1 MAAGVVALVVA
12 KLAAVVVAVAAKQVV
27 VDHAVKGVQGA
38 KPSAGGAEG
47 TLPAFRYRFFRSGVQ
62 GQGPWRGFRGVP

>member
-27 VDHAVKGVQGA
+27 VDHAV
-38 KPSAGGAEG
+38 
-47 TLPAFRYRFFRSGVQ
+47 
-62 GQGPWRGFRGVP
+62 

>member
-1 MAAGVVALVVA
+1 MAAGVVAL
-12 KLAAVVVAVAAKQVV
+12 AVVKAAALVAGVAAKQVV

-47 TLPAFRYRFFRSGVQ
+47 TLPGGR
-62 GQGPWRGFRGVP
+62 